1 MVTTDFNCMDKKNKN
16 TEPFLKIPCWCS
28 SEKKKFI
35 KIWKHLGKQRMIDF
49 LFLVNNSIK
58 KEKINKHSLNKSFT
72 FKPVILYLIFNT
84 TSYLSKIR

>member
-1 MVTTDFNCMDKKNKN
+1 MVTTDFHCMDKKNKN

-58 KEKINKHSLNKSFT
+58 KEKINKQTQSEQEFYIQT
-72 FKPVILYLIFNT
+72 CYF
-84 TSYLSKIR
+84 LSNL